1 MANEWKPIGPD
12 EALYDGDVIRLTF
25 TVSGFTYLTAAQIAL
40 VERKLDKD
48 KRFHI
53 LRHSIPETEGKFQ
66 LTEFTMDVEVDTPGV
81 SGEWFQSQLVVAGT
95 LTAAKIA
102 SIIIGAFIGIVIMIA
117 LKDAVKL
124 VQAVGESKEAIA
136 ETGWASLKIAA
147 AIISILAAWKYL

>member
-1 MANEWKPIGPD
+1 MEWKPIGPD
-12 EALYDGDVIRLTF
+12 EALYDGDVVRLTF
-25 TVSGFTYLTAAQIAL
+25 TVTGFTYLTAAQIAL

-81 SGEWFQSQLVVAGT
+81 SGEWFQTQAVATGIITSALIANVILAAFVGVVIFIT
-95 LTAAKIA
+95 FV
-102 SIIIGAFIGIVIMIA
+102 GAT
-117 LKDAVKL
+117 KL
-124 VQAVGESKEAIA
+124 VTAVGESKEAIA
-136 ETGWASLKIAA
+136 ETGWTSLKIAA